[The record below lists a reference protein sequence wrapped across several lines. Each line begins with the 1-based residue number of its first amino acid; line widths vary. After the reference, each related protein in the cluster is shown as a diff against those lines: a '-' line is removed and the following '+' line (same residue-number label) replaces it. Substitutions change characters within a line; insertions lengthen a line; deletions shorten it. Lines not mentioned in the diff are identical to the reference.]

1 MALQPAVPATRAGS
15 RHDLSQRLARRA
27 PWNSQPAS
35 QQQQGLYLLAGG
47 AVVIDAWLQDR
58 PGRLRNLLLARA
70 LTTAVAVP
78 LVLPVLPAAD
88 IGWTYKINPTLGET
102 VGWPQFARTVDGVWK
117 SLPARQRASA
127 PAR

>member
-1 MALQPAVPATRAGS
+1 MA
-15 RHDLSQRLARRA
+15 
-27 PWNSQPAS
+27 
-35 QQQQGLYLLAGG
+35 
-47 AVVIDAWLQDR
+47 IDAWLQDR